1 MGRRSNPRLWLLLL
15 RTGQGRSLRQR
26 GFSLAVVMLVLLV
39 AMVST
44 GTLALRS
51 SSSQSG
57 SLQLSASRQAREA
70 AENGI
75 TEIVGELNRPQNR
88 RLLVSGTS
96 PDTWGSATDTNQRN
110 PCQNLTATVVTPTA
124 SAGTAANNTWKS
136 AGGNGQ
142 YVLRSV
148 RYANRDRSQRLKY
161 GYATAGSGG
170 ASTTEDVNGY
180 DNNTPGAPNA
190 DVNLDPVA
198 SAGLENFGYLQL
210 EVQGR
215 VLRPG
220 SSTDTLATATVVK
233 EYQVIPKCCNRSYSG
248 PSSSSNGSPLY
259 SFGNDQ
265 RACGGTADLG
275 LLFGF
280 NGGSLTVNGTAG
292 SLQEVDSSG
301 TPISGNSLPS
311 VLCITTSSTAS
322 NCVSP
327 TSTNPIPVAG
337 GTTVPVIPTIFDVD
351 PPPTFGGT
359 GTTAGVITSTTKGYY
374 RVKSDLSDIE
384 SCTATVSGS
393 NITLSDCEDV
403 NFCERVTGSTVA
415 NYHCR
420 MNRIRITGGSDV
432 LYFDTSRGSIALFF
446 NEPGN
451 SNNNGTVYVGGSS
464 RLYHR
469 YCSTPPT
476 GLVGCTTTAPAAQFT
491 RLSFFGNQTYNDFT
505 FLGGGETA
513 SIFIYFPQGNVQIGG
528 NATASGSIWTKDL
541 TMNGSFTSAAPAT
554 NCATASSGFCY
565 ILPARLPGDRAG
577 RRNRCHLRLGGP
589 QPRHHP
595 RVLSHDASAPEFAR
609 FACPF
614 RGRARW
620 RPGQ

>member
-1 MGRRSNPRLWLLLL
+1 MGRHSNPRSNPRLWLLLL
-15 RTGQGRSLRQR
+15 RTGPDRQLRDQQ
-26 GFSLAVVMLVLLV
+26 GFSLAMVLLVLLV
-39 AMVST
+39 AVVSA

-51 SSSQSG
+51 ATSHSG

-75 TEIVGELNRPQNR
+75 TEIVGELNRPENR
-88 RLLVSGTS
+88 RLLVSGTNPGS
-96 PDTWGSATDTNQRN
+96 WGSSADASQLN
-110 PCQNLTATVVTPTA
+110 PCLNLTGQTLPLSSATTA
-124 SAGTAANNTWKS
+124 GNNTWKS

-161 GYATAGSGG
+161 SYASAGSGAASVDTTDTTTG
-170 ASTTEDVNGY
+170 ANTY
-180 DNNTPGAPNA
+180 DNNTTGSPNA

-198 SAGLENFGYLQL
+198 SAGSENFGHIQL

-215 VLRPG
+215 VQSG
-220 SSTDTLATATVVK
+220 SRTLATATVVK
-233 EYQVIPKCCNRSYSG
+233 EYQVIPKCCFRGYSG
-248 PSSSSNGSPLY
+248 PSSTNPITPGPLN

-280 NGGSLTVNGTAG
+280 NGGTLSVSGTAG
-292 SLQEVDSSG
+292 SMQEVDSAG
-301 TPISGNSLPS
+301 NVLSGNSLDA
-311 VLCITTSSTAS
+311 VLCITTSPTAT

-327 TSTNPIPVAG
+327 NSTNPIPVSG
-337 GTTVPVIPTIFDVD
+337 GGSVPVIPTIFDVD

-359 GTTAGVITSTTKGYY
+359 GTTAGVITSSGYF
-374 RVKSDLSDIE
+374 RVRSDLTDIE
-384 SCTATVSGS
+384 RCTATVSGG
-393 NITLSDCEDV
+393 NITLSACSNV

-415 NYHCR
+415 DYHCR

-446 NEPGN
+446 DQPGTAN
-451 SNNNGTVYVGGSS
+451 SNGTVYVGGSS

-469 YCSTPPT
+469 YCSTAPS
-476 GLVGCTTTAPAAQFT
+476 GNQGCTTVAPAAQFT

-513 SIFIYFPQGNVQIGG
+513 SIFIYFPQGSVQIGG
-528 NATASGSIWTKDL
+528 NALTRGSIWTKNL

-554 NCATASSGFCY
+554 NCSTASSGFCY
-565 ILPARLPGDRAG
+565 VLRGSQGSGSGGGSAALFDWVARSPVTT
-577 RRNRCHLRLGGP
+577 
-589 QPRHHP
+589 
-595 RVLSHDASAPEFAR
+595 RVY
-609 FACPF
+609 
-614 RGRARW
+614 
-620 RPGQ
+620 